1 MQPRPAHVDLVY
13 VHRPLDELPGIL
25 ALARDLGAHTIWYQS
40 GVDDTGARDSRG
52 CWVPPEESDRARAL
66 VDVRAAPHRPRLH
79 RRQHRDSIGDEPTGS

>member
-40 GVDDTGARDSRG
+40 GVDHTGARDSRG
-52 CWVPPEESDRARAL
+52 C
-66 VDVRAAPHRPRLH
+66 
-79 RRQHRDSIGDEPTGS
+79 